1 MKNKQVRIL
10 AYTLAQTIES
20 DELDN
25 ISGGSGTV
33 IIPPTVKL
41 TSQVRAPDVS
51 PDRFHE

>member
-33 IIPPTVKL
+33 IIPPTVQF
-41 TSQVRAPDVS
+41 TNQARSPDFS
-51 PDRFHE
+51 PDRSHA